1 MKVAGQTRRRSQDH
15 LGHAVSKAKTEQ
27 HCNVLNINSFR

>member
-1 MKVAGQTRRRSQDH
+1 MKVVGQTHRCSQDH

-27 HCNVLNINSFR
+27 HCNGHEFK